1 MRGLEAHKTLSH
13 SDRAREKEKMVSVLT
28 KAGVDVSCSSS
39 LEVSYA
45 IECVLPSCV
54 SPPIHIPASFM
65 ATCCKLR

>member
-28 KAGVDVSCSSS
+28 KAGVDVSCSS

-45 IECVLPSCV
+45 IECVLTSCV

-65 ATCCKLR
+65 ATCYKLR